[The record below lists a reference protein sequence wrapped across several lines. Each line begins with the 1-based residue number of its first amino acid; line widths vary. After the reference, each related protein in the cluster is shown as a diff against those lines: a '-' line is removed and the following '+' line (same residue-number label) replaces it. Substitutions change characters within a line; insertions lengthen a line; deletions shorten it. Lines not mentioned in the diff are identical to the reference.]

1 MTMEGGRPINEA
13 PVSVRPIQVRDG
25 GHITQTNIAD
35 LFCSNCGSHIG
46 WKIISVL
53 SQDASN
59 HQRFFLGT
67 FWAAIGLVLIRILG
81 FFFLALFTLNKLMR
95 VPIHFVKAICS
106 NSRCRIF
113 GLVAHSAR
121 HDMLRLIVS

>member
-1 MTMEGGRPINEA
+1 MSCTISMSDIWFCCTFCTARHATFNSLLKELPSYHTQEKTWFLLHDNAGFTNVTMEGGRPINEA

-59 HQRFFLGT
+59 HQR
-67 FWAAIGLVLIRILG
+67 ILFS
-81 FFFLALFTLNKLMR
+81 FFF
-95 VPIHFVKAICS
+95 
-106 NSRCRIF
+106 
-113 GLVAHSAR
+113 
-121 HDMLRLIVS
+121 